1 MLATVNKNE
10 YVNDFLYFVV
20 RSEVRGDKEV
30 LIMCSGVN
38 LSRFSP
44 ITRNR
49 YGIGGN
55 PILSGLQLVK
65 YDLCSLAMSRGAVPK
80 DIWGYH
86 CDGIAP
92 TKDAWY
98 AEPLQ
103 LENTENLPPE
113 EIITFGVR
121 NLLQRVISCSRLGYE
136 VPETVP
142 SPAELQ
148 VYLEDMCRA
157 MPQAA

>member
-1 MLATVNKNE
+1 MSSTQKHE
-10 YVNDFLYFVV
+10 YINDFLYFVV
-20 RSEVRGDKEV
+20 RPEIRDDKEV

-65 YDLCSLAMSRGAVPK
+65 YDVCSMAMSKGAISK

-103 LENTENLPPE
+103 IENAGNLSPE
-113 EIITFGVR
+113 EIISFGVR
-121 NLLQRVISCSRLGYE
+121 NLLQRVITCTRLGYE
-136 VPETVP
+136 VPDTIP

-148 VYLEDMCRA
+148 TYLEDLCRA

>member
-1 MLATVNKNE
+1 MSATVNKHE
-10 YVNDFLYFVV
+10 YINDFLYFVV
-20 RSEVRGDKEV
+20 RTESRGGKDV

-38 LSRFSP
+38 LTRFSP
-44 ITRNR
+44 ITKNR

-65 YDLCSLAMSRGAVPK
+65 YDLCSLALSKGAVPR
-80 DIWGYH
+80 DLWGYH

-92 TKDAWY
+92 TNEAWY

-103 LENTENLPPE
+103 LENAHNLTPE
-113 EIITFGVR
+113 DIISFGVR
-121 NLLQRVISCSRLGYE
+121 HLMQKIIASARLGYQ
-136 VPETVP
+136 VPDVL
-142 SPAELQ
+142 PAPAALQ
-148 VYLEDMCRA
+148 VYLEDLCRA

>member
-1 MLATVNKNE
+1 MLATVNKHQ

-20 RSEVRGDKEV
+20 RPENRGDKDV

-38 LSRFSP
+38 LTRFSP
-44 ITRNR
+44 ITKNR

-65 YDLCSLAMSRGAVPK
+65 YDVCSLAMSRGAVPR

-92 TKDAWY
+92 TQEAWY

-103 LENTENLPPE
+103 IENADHLSPE
-113 EIITFGVR
+113 EIISFGVR
-121 NLLQRVISCSRLGYE
+121 NMLQRVIACTRLGYQ
-136 VPETVP
+136 VPDKLPE
-142 SPAELQ
+142 PAELQ
-148 VYLEDMCRA
+148 EYLEDICRA

>member
-1 MLATVNKNE
+1 VNKYE
-10 YVNDFLYFVV
+10 YINDFLYFVV
-20 RSEVRGDKEV
+20 RPESRGGKEV

-38 LSRFSP
+38 LTRFSP
-44 ITRNR
+44 ITKNR

-65 YDLCSLAMSRGAVPK
+65 YDLCSLALSKGAIPK

-92 TKDAWY
+92 TQEAWY

-103 LENTENLPPE
+103 IENADNLSPE
-113 EIITFGVR
+113 EIINFGIR
-121 NLLQRVISCSRLGYE
+121 NLLQRVVTCTRLSYE
-136 VPETVP
+136 IPETIP

-148 VYLEDMCRA
+148 VYLEEMCRA
-157 MPQAA
+157 MSQAA

>member
-1 MLATVNKNE
+1 MLATVTKQE

-20 RSEVRGDKEV
+20 KPENRDGKDV
-30 LIMCSGVN
+30 LIMCSGIN
-38 LSRFSP
+38 LDKFAP
-44 ITRNR
+44 ITRGR

-55 PILSGLQLVK
+55 PVRGGLQLVK
-65 YDLCSLAMSRGAVPK
+65 YDICALALSRGATPR

-98 AEPLQ
+98 SEPLQ
-103 LENTENLPPE
+103 IENAGDLTPE
-113 EIITFGVR
+113 EIIALGVTTMVR
-121 NLLQRVISCSRLGYE
+121 KIVACSGLGIDAPGQLQ
-136 VPETVP
+136 

-148 VYLEDMCRA
+148 AYLDTLCRA
-157 MPQAA
+157 MPC